1 MSQSAPLRKII
12 LHYHLFKNA
21 GTSVDQV
28 LQRNFGARWVTREFQ
43 ARGNPAVH
51 RKEVADWIL
60 AHPDACAFSSHT
72 LELPP
77 PQIDGV
83 EILPVIFIRHPID
96 RIVSAYSFERRQ
108 GGDGF
113 GSVLARH
120 TSLMGYIEVRLSLWR
135 DRQCRDFHVDRLAPM
150 FPADSGTELQRASR
164 AIASLPFVGVVEEF
178 GASLAQLQ
186 RLLRPA
192 FPEFAIQNVH
202 VNSSRDIAVS
212 LPERLDK
219 LKSEIGDA
227 CFAQLISTNRDDLL
241 LHQQALDRLKA
252 AG

>member
-1 MSQSAPLRKII
+1 MSHPAPLRKII

-28 LQRNFGARWVTREFQ
+28 LQQNFGSRWVTREFQ
-43 ARGNPAVH
+43 HRGNPAVH
-51 RKEVADWIL
+51 RKEVAEWIV

-113 GSVLARH
+113 GSV
-120 TSLMGYIEVRLSLWR
+120 V
-135 DRQCRDFHVDRLAPM
+135 
-150 FPADSGTELQRASR
+150 
-164 AIASLPFVGVVEEF
+164 
-178 GASLAQLQ
+178 
-186 RLLRPA
+186 
-192 FPEFAIQNVH
+192 
-202 VNSSRDIAVS
+202 
-212 LPERLDK
+212 
-219 LKSEIGDA
+219 
-227 CFAQLISTNRDDLL
+227 
-241 LHQQALDRLKA
+241 
-252 AG
+252 